1 MVDYNRIRKVKSQ
14 REYEQLIDEYVTL
27 GYNVKDRG
35 ELTCALEKTNFG
47 SVTSH
52 AIVAVVSVWWTF
64 FIGNIVWALYNY
76 YSKSDRVLIKLE
88 KE

>member
-27 GYNVKDRG
+27 GYKVKDRG

-52 AIVAVVSVWWTF
+52 VIILIIFCWTF
-64 FIGNIVWALYNY
+64 LIANVIWAVYNY
-76 YSKSDRVLIKLE
+76 YSNSDRVLLKLE